1 MTGEHGVLGDCYSS
15 DRNFLVQNNLLNRYF
30 SWLITQTPLSEMST
44 QERKTRQTAKSQK
57 KKDHKSAHTML
68 TQWNHQ
74 KTSKMKRCD
83 GLSVCVLRNRISKRD
98 LRINLILSRSLS
110 RQWVKALNR
119 ISNTEKHISSLEDQA
134 NTDGATVKQLSKD
147 VKLLHERLI
156 DLESRG
162 RRNNIRLTGLKE
174 GAEAGDLNKILR
186 YILDLEDSD
195 RAHRTLRPKPNP
207 GEPPQ
212 TIIVHLL
219 WWGDRQIILQASRK
233 KQTLLWEGQRFFV
246 RQDLAME
253 VQKQSAAY
261 KDIIDKVKT
270 TGLRFGLLHPAK
282 FVITIER
289 KTFKYESL
297 EATLLDLNDKLP
309 DVFWFGRLFPSLQW
323 VTFIQTVSDLV
334 FLAFFVPPAYALSLN
349 PFYGPSFKSGVK
361 TVELVALH
369 GIILPLNGL

>member
-1 MTGEHGVLGDCYSS
+1 M
-15 DRNFLVQNNLLNRYF
+15 
-30 SWLITQTPLSEMST
+30 
-44 QERKTRQTAKSQK
+44 
-57 KKDHKSAHTML
+57 
-68 TQWNHQ
+68 
-74 KTSKMKRCD
+74 
-83 GLSVCVLRNRISKRD
+83 
-98 LRINLILSRSLS
+98 
-110 RQWVKALNR
+110 
-119 ISNTEKHISSLEDQA
+119 
-134 NTDGATVKQLSKD
+134 
-147 VKLLHERLI
+147 KLLHERLI

-174 GAEAGDLNKILR
+174 GAEAGDLDSFQNKILR
-186 YILDLEDSD
+186 YILDLEDSDPLPEID

-297 EATLLDLNDKLP
+297 EATLLDLKDKLP
-309 DVFWFGRLFPSLQW
+309 DVF
-323 VTFIQTVSDLV
+323 
-334 FLAFFVPPAYALSLN
+334 
-349 PFYGPSFKSGVK
+349 
-361 TVELVALH
+361 
-369 GIILPLNGL
+369 